1 MDKAFSHLNI
11 FYSLIGGFI
20 FFSPG
25 NTFTIGGVSGLV
37 FLPFGNIIVR
47 YVGEMNVIVLGVI
60 LESSRLVMMA
70 LIK

>member
-1 MDKAFSHLNI
+1 MDEICSHLNI
-11 FYSLIGGFI
+11 FYSLVVL